1 MEVSTL
7 VRNRL
12 LLREEVLQL
21 YLLLLLLLLRE
32 EELDEACGRRCRLLR
47 LSALK
52 LLPTDRRK

>member
-1 MEVSTL
+1 M